1 MQSASDF
8 SRAIELDPSN
18 KELQV
23 LLQKSKDKYLEV
35 EGKGEW
41 KEENLLLESE
51 KKVPESTYVS
61 TPAIIEKESDFLSL
75 LSSFSRFEVLSEGRY
90 SKRITVTDLLQPA
103 GSKKAEEKNE
113 RKSEDEKSRDGTTM
127 NINSKGSENEFTRVA
142 ITFDDDSD
150 SDEEVE
156 NDKEQSGRSKNRG
169 DTDVNEDDDDNQ
181 TFTRINITEGSDSE
195 EDIEKEIEIVI
206 EKKERQGT
214 IAVEEELQS
223 QDKKEVE
230 KEVKIVDT
238 VKTSSFTRIVIEDD
252 NDKDLASKVGG
263 VENFVVS
270 QEKEA
275 QNKVEKKENLLGS
288 KTGDNIE
295 NEAVHDTIHS
305 EVTTGQTGKA
315 VEVREKKI
323 IADKKNET
331 DDKNEENKIAASKTE
346 RENQSE
352 ALKLEGNEA
361 MKSLNYQAALCLY
374 TQSLE
379 LDQSNLLTRNNRSQA
394 YLKLNQF
401 KESAADA
408 TYILEHD
415 PSYPL
420 TRAGD
425 KSTSA
430 LSSSTL
436 SVPMS
441 STVKKALFRRAT
453 VSTVK
458 LLRASLCTF
467 FMFL

>member
-1 MQSASDF
+1 M
-8 SRAIELDPSN
+8 
-18 KELQV
+18 
-23 LLQKSKDKYLEV
+23 LLQKSKDKYSEV

-61 TPAIIEKESDFLSL
+61 TPAIIEKESDLLSL

-90 SKRITVTDLLQPA
+90 SKRITVTDLA

-113 RKSEDEKSRDGTTM
+113 RKSEEEKSRDGTTL

-142 ITFDDDSD
+142 ITFDDDSDSD

-252 NDKDLASKVGG
+252 NDEDLESEVGG
-263 VENFVVS
+263 VEKFVVS

-295 NEAVHDTIHS
+295 NKAVQNTIHS

-331 DDKNEENKIAASKTE
+331 DDKNEENKIAASKAE

-458 LLRASLCTF
+458 LFRASLCTF